1 MMTQIDEIERDK
13 HINMTF
19 VEFLEAVVRVAQ
31 KLEVPNLINDGFE
44 PAEDEIEEEKRNEY
58 ANRPLEVKLESLIL
72 LLIRHQMPNLF

>member
-31 KLEVPNLINDGFE
+31 KLEVPNLINVSKIF
-44 PAEDEIEEEKRNEY
+44 I
-58 ANRPLEVKLESLIL
+58 V
-72 LLIRHQMPNLF
+72 